1 MAGLVPKRKTRD
13 EIERAN
19 EELLQRHRAYLEA
32 WIANRVQVPA
42 HSSDQSGADEGE
54 ALSAKPGVICC

>member
-19 EELLQRHRAYLEA
+19 EEFLRRHRAYLEA
-32 WIANRVQVPA
+32 WVSKKAQLAAGAENREPDSEVEVA
-42 HSSDQSGADEGE
+42 
-54 ALSAKPGVICC
+54 SATTGVVCC